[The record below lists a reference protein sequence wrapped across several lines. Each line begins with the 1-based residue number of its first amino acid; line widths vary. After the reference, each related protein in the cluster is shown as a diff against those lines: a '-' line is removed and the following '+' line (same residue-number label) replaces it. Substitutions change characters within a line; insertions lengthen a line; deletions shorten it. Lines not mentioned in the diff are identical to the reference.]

1 VFWLTRRGPIPPLS
15 ADTNNS
21 NGGAPMPQFSFRDY
35 STLGFLSTNTSQAEY
50 ATSMLQPDGAGK
62 KPNFA
67 STRCSLAKSMR
78 DSPRRSRDPLP
89 RRHKQEDPAQL
100 RGLHLCD
107 LSPRSPI
114 TSPTIASSSCTIT
127 GGIPTSSTARSPP
140 TGAVFDFQVPFWHSA
155 PEVAGCDQKDC

>member
-1 VFWLTRRGPIPPLS
+1 MTDVAI
-15 ADTNNS
+15 A
-21 NGGAPMPQFSFRDY
+21 
-35 STLGFLSTNTSQAEY
+35 
-50 ATSMLQPDGAGK
+50 LQHLEPRGAGRSDAAVFLQRLQHPRLLEHEYVPG
-62 KPNFA
+62 PNTQPRCCNPDARGRSPTSA
-67 STRCSLAKSMR
+67 STSCSLAKSMR

-114 TSPTIASSSCTIT
+114 TSPTMASSSCTTT